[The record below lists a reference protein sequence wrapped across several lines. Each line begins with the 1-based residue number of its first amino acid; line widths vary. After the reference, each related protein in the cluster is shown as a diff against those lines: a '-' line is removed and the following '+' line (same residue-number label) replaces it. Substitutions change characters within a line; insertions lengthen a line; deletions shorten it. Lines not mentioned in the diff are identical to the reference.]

1 MVQGFRKVDPN
12 RYEFAHEGFLRGRP
26 DLLKRIRRRRRSAS
40 HNFDVSQQPPQQH
53 QGRQISDQSSGVEV
67 GNQVA
72 LEREIERLK
81 NDKNVLAQELV
92 RLHQLQQNTTQQLQ
106 V

>member
-26 DLLKRIRRRRRSAS
+26 DLLKGIQRRRRSTS
-40 HNFDVSQQPPQQH
+40 HNFDISQQLPQQH
-53 QGRQISDQSSGVEV
+53 QGCQISDQSSSVEV

-72 LEREIERLK
+72 LETEIEKLK

-92 RLHQLQQNTTQQLQ
+92 RLHRLQQNIAQQLQ